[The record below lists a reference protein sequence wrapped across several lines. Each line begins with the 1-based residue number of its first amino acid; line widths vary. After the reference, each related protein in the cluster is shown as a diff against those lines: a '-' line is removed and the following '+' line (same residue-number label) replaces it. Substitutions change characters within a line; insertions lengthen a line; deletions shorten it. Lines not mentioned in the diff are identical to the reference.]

1 MLCMAKKEKIIHGN
15 KTTGIVKL
23 DTGKYKFKVRFGT
36 NKASKSDYGLFDK
49 QKTVKVTTD
58 TEAKKL
64 FKKYKEEMQN
74 QYIEEKARYEE
85 KQEIVSTQYTAD
97 NAEESLLSMTF
108 KEFTYFGKG
117 NSEEGLF
124 FSNIPKTN
132 SGDNYA
138 INTLNT
144 LRKNIAV
151 INQDAYSFFNTK
163 KLVEIDSEDAEALV
177 EAVRNKKW
185 VVNKAEGIEKTMANS
200 TLSNYVKSL
209 KIIFKSLETTV
220 KLRKKDTNPFMNIKV
235 GTIKYKKDGKTS
247 LDTVDEYDV
256 VKKELKNM
264 VGNEPD
270 TALFFL
276 FAMISMLRR
285 EEIAALEWSDLN
297 YEDKTI
303 KIKGVLVEDD
313 YLNKV
318 SYREY
323 TKNDEIRL
331 SIMNNEL
338 IDILKKIEPVEKRY
352 WIDENGIKHNFI
364 FQKED
369 GLYKLDYWTNRWRT
383 YFRPRLLEQGLIKNK
398 TTLHDLR
405 GSGISYYL
413 IEKKMDVTVL
423 ARIVGHSDIAM
434 TLNVYSHATD
444 SNIKQFAKEID

>member
-58 TEAKKL
+58 AEAKKL

-85 KQEIVSTQYTAD
+85 KQEIVATQYTAD
-97 NAEESLLSMTF
+97 GADESLLSMTF
-108 KEFTYFGKG
+108 KEFTYFEKG
-117 NSEEGLF
+117 NPEEVLF
-124 FSNIPKTN
+124 FSNIPRNN

-151 INQDAYSFFNTK
+151 INQDAYSFFNQK
-163 KLVEIDSEDAEALV
+163 KLVEIDSEDAEKLV
-177 EAVRNKKW
+177 EALRNKKW

-209 KIIFKSLETTV
+209 KIIFNSLESTV
-220 KLRKKDTNPFMNIKV
+220 KLRKKDSNPFMNVKV
-235 GTIKYKKDGKTS
+235 GTIRYKKDGKTS
-247 LDTVDEYDV
+247 LDTVDEYDA
-256 VKKELKNM
+256 VKK
-264 VGNEPD
+264 D
-270 TALFFL
+270 
-276 FAMISMLRR
+276 
-285 EEIAALEWSDLN
+285 
-297 YEDKTI
+297 
-303 KIKGVLVEDD
+303 
-313 YLNKV
+313 
-318 SYREY
+318 
-323 TKNDEIRL
+323 
-331 SIMNNEL
+331 
-338 IDILKKIEPVEKRY
+338 
-352 WIDENGIKHNFI
+352 
-364 FQKED
+364 D
-369 GLYKLDYWTNRWRT
+369 GLYKLDYWTNQWRT
-383 YFRPRLLEQGLIKNK
+383 YFRPKLLEKGLIKNK

-444 SNIKQFAKEID
+444 SNVKKFAKEIN

>member
-1 MLCMAKKEKIIHGN
+1 MVKEKAKIIQGN

-23 DTGKYKFKVRFGT
+23 ETGKYKFKVRYGT
-36 NKASKSDYGLFDK
+36 NKSGTRDYGLFDK
-49 QKTVKVTTD
+49 QKTVKVSTD
-58 TEAKKL
+58 ADAKKL
-64 FKKYKEEMQN
+64 FKKYKKEMQN

-85 KQEIVSTQYTAD
+85 KQEIVATQYTAD
-97 NAEESLLSMTF
+97 NADESLLSMTF
-108 KEFTYFGKG
+108 KEFTYFEKG
-117 NSEEGLF
+117 NQKEGLF
-124 FSNIPKTN
+124 FSNVPRTN
-132 SGDNYA
+132 SGDNYSV
-138 INTLNT
+138 NTLNT

-151 INQDAYSFFNTK
+151 INQEAYSFFNKK
-163 KLVEIDSEDAEALV
+163 KLVEIDSEDAEELV
-177 EAVRNKKW
+177 EALRKKKW
-185 VVNKAEGIEKTMANS
+185 IVNKAEGIEKTMANS

-209 KIIFKSLETTV
+209 KIIFNSLESTV
-220 KLRKKDTNPFMNIKV
+220 KLRKKDSNPFMNVKV

-256 VKKELKNM
+256 VKEELKKM
-264 VGNEPD
+264 VGNEPN

-303 KIKGVLVEDD
+303 KIKGVLEEDT
-313 YLNKV
+313 YQKRI

-323 TKNDEIRL
+323 TKNGEIRL
-331 SIMNNEL
+331 SIMTNEL
-338 IDILKKIEPVEKRY
+338 IEILKRIEPKKKKY
-352 WIDENGIKHNFI
+352 WVDDKGIKHNFI

-383 YFRPRLLEQGLIKNK
+383 HFRPELLQKGLIKNK

-444 SNIKQFAKEID
+444 SNIKQFAREIE

>member
-1 MLCMAKKEKIIHGN
+1 MAKKEEKIIQGN

-23 DTGKYKFKVRFGT
+23 ETGKYKFKVRYGT
-36 NKASKSDYGLFDK
+36 NKSGISDYGLFDK

-58 TEAKKL
+58 AEAKKF

-74 QYIEEKARYEE
+74 LYIEEKARYEE
-85 KQEIVSTQYTAD
+85 KQEIVATQYTAD
-97 NAEESLLSMTF
+97 NADESLLSMTF
-108 KEFTYFGKG
+108 KEFTFFEKG
-117 NSEEGLF
+117 NQEEGLF
-124 FSNIPKTN
+124 FSNIPRTN
-132 SGDNYA
+132 GGDNYS

-151 INQDAYSFFNTK
+151 INQDAYSFFNKK
-163 KLVEIDSEDAEALV
+163 KLVEIDSEDAEELV
-177 EAVRNKKW
+177 EALRKKKW
-185 VVNKAEGIEKTMANS
+185 IVNKAEGLEKTMANS

-220 KLRKKDTNPFMNIKV
+220 KLRKKDSNPFMNVKV

-256 VKKELKNM
+256 VKEELKNM
-264 VGNEPD
+264 VSNEPD

-303 KIKGVLVEDD
+303 KIKGVLEEDT
-313 YLNKV
+313 YLNKIG
-318 SYREY
+318 YREY
-323 TKNDEIRL
+323 TKNGEIRL

-338 IDILKKIEPVEKRY
+338 IEILKRIEPMEKKY
-352 WIDENGIKHNFI
+352 WLDDKGNKHDFI
-364 FQKED
+364 FLKND
-369 GLYKLDYWTNRWRT
+369 RLYKLDYWTNQWRT
-383 YFRPRLLEQGLIKNK
+383 YFRPKLLEKGLIKNK

-444 SNIKQFAKEID
+444 NNVKQFAMEIE

>member
-1 MLCMAKKEKIIHGN
+1 MAKKLDIIYGN
-15 KTTGIVKL
+15 QTTGIIKL
-23 DTGKYKFKVRFGT
+23 ETGKYKFKVRFGT
-36 NKASKSDYGLFDK
+36 NKASNKDYGLFDK
-49 QKTVKVTTD
+49 QKTVKVSNNA
-58 TEAKKL
+58 EAKKL
-64 FKKYKEEMQN
+64 FLKFKEETQN

-97 NAEESLLSMTF
+97 NADESLLSMTF
-108 KEFTYFGKG
+108 KEFTFFEKG
-117 NSEEGLF
+117 NPTEGLF
-124 FSNIPKTN
+124 FSNVPRTN
-132 SGDNYA
+132 GGDNYS

-144 LRKNIAV
+144 LRKNISV

-163 KLVEIDSEDAEALV
+163 KLVEIDNEDAEKLV
-177 EAVRNKKW
+177 EVLRNKKW

-209 KIIFKSLETTV
+209 KIIFNSLETTV

-256 VKKELKNM
+256 VKEELKNM

-303 KIKGVLVEDD
+303 KIKGVLEENT
-313 YLNKV
+313 YLNKIG
-318 SYREY
+318 YREY
-323 TKNDEIRL
+323 TKNGEIRL

-338 IDILKKIEPVEKRY
+338 IEILKRIEPIEKKY
-352 WIDENGIKHNFI
+352 WLDDKGNKHNFI
-364 FQKED
+364 FLKED
-369 GLYKLDYWTNRWRT
+369 GLYKLDYWTNQWRT
-383 YFRPRLLEQGLIKNK
+383 YFRPKLLEQGLIKNK

-444 SNIKQFAKEID
+444 SNIKQFAKVIE